1 MKNILV
7 TGGAGF
13 LGSNLCKMLLTD
25 PNNMVHCVDNLYTG
39 RLSNIE
45 MLLKNS
51 RFVFSEH
58 SVTDP
63 IDTDINFDEI
73 YNAACPAS
81 PPAYQFDPIGT
92 TKTCVVG
99 IINLLDLAVKCG
111 AKFLQFSTSE
121 VYGDPEVHPQVECY
135 RGNVNP
141 IGIRSCYDEGK
152 RCAESLCF
160 DYMRVYG
167 IDVKVVRIFNTYG
180 PNMDPKDGRVV
191 SNFIMQALNNESLT
205 VYGDGSQTRSICYV
219 DDLITGIINMMD
231 SKEHGPTNLGNPNEM
246 TVLQLANLII
256 NLTNSESKIIYKEL
270 PSDDPIR
277 RKPCINKA
285 MSTLSWKPKVSAE
298 DGLIRT
304 IEYFKSINKRGVNV

>member
-25 PNNMVHCVDNLYTG
+25 PNNMVYCVDNLYTG

-51 RFVFSEH
+51 RFIFSEH

-63 IDTDINFDEI
+63 VDININFDEI

-81 PPAYQFDPIGT
+81 PPAYQYDPIGT
-92 TKTCVVG
+92 TKTCVLG
-99 IINLLDLAVKCG
+99 TINMLNLAVKCG
-111 AKFLQFSTSE
+111 AKMLQFSTSE

-160 DYMRVYG
+160 DYMRVYD

-231 SKEHGPTNLGNPNEM
+231 SKEHGPINLGNPNEM

-285 MSTLSWKPKVSAE
+285 MSALSWKPKVSAE

-304 IEYFKSINKRGVNV
+304 IEYFKSINKREVNV

>member
-231 SKEHGPTNLGNPNEM
+231 SKEHGPINLGNPNEM

-304 IEYFKSINKRGVNV
+304 IEYFKSINKREVNV